1 MGAYGY
7 RVYEYDSKSGKYKQI
22 AFISGSKKTIKG
34 LSKGTHKYKVVPV
47 AKYNGKNKN
56 GSPSNVVKVAID

>member
-1 MGAYGY
+1 M
-7 RVYEYDSKSGKYKQI
+7 YEYDSKSGKYNQI
-22 AFISGSKKTIKG
+22 AFISGNKKTVNG

-56 GSPSNVVKVAID
+56 GSSSNVIKVTVD